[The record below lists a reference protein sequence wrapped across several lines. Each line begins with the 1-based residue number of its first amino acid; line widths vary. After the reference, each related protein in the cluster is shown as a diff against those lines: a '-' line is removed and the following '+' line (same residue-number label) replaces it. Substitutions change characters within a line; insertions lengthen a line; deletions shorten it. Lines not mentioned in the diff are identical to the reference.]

1 MNPRGGFDVSSS
13 GEVLPDNASA
23 PRAAGTAEGLTPKGV
38 PSMQIDP
45 TPVATRDTGWKKD
58 GRARGVYWRRLASG
72 AKAWSYYADG
82 KRHAAASRQDAIDG
96 KAKAGLRKSAG
107 LPAPDTRVLIRDLA
121 EEVRETKRRRLR
133 GSSFELFERALDKI
147 ILPELG
153 HLKVTQV
160 GADRIARLVRDLEER
175 GLQPASI
182 RRYLSPLGPIF
193 KLAVRR
199 GIVHTSPVALLSD
212 EERPTGGG
220 VKDHYVWS
228 AEEISRLI
236 AAAAELG
243 KGRDS
248 RYDYSPLIHLLA
260 LTGLRVSEALA
271 LRWTDVD
278 LLEAELHVRSSW
290 SRSGELTDPKTAAG
304 VRTMPLSPGLVD
316 LLVGLKPEDAGD
328 HDHVF
333 ASKANRRRPVSYHNF
348 RTRGFEP
355 ALEKAGLAG
364 KGITIHSLRSAA
376 ASILVRQGLTPVEV
390 AEVLGHADANITLRV
405 YAKLFDRSDV
415 AARVRQ
421 AQGALDLSDTITT

>member
-1 MNPRGGFDVSSS
+1 MQSQRNR
-13 GEVLPDNASA
+13 
-23 PRAAGTAEGLTPKGV
+23 TAK
-38 PSMQIDP
+38 
-45 TPVATRDTGWKKD
+45 RDTSWKKD
-58 GRARGVYWRRLASG
+58 GRAKGVYWRKLATGS
-72 AKAWSYYADG
+72 KAWSYYADG
-82 KRHAAASRQDAIDG
+82 KRHSAASRQEAIDG

-133 GSSFELFERALDKI
+133 GSSFEAFERSLDKI

-153 HLKVTQV
+153 HLRVTEV
-160 GADRIARLVRDLEER
+160 GADRIARLVRDLEGR

-199 GIVHTSPVALLSD
+199 GVVHTSPVALLSD

-228 AEEISRLI
+228 AEEISKLI
-236 AAAAELG
+236 ASAAELG
-243 KGRDS
+243 KRADA

-271 LRWTDVD
+271 LRWTDVN
-278 LLEAELHVRSSW
+278 LLAAELQVRGSW
-290 SRSGELTDPKTAAG
+290 SRSGELTAPKTAAG
-304 VRTMPLSPGLVD
+304 FRTMPLSPGLVD
-316 LLVGLKPEDAGD
+316 LLIGLKPEDATD
-328 HDHVF
+328 DDFVF
-333 ASKANRRRPVSYHNF
+333 ASKANRRRPISYFNF
-348 RTRGFEP
+348 RRRGFEL
-355 ALEKAGLAG
+355 ALKRAGLADR
-364 KGITIHSLRSAA
+364 GITIHGLRSAA
-376 ASILVRQGLTPVEV
+376 ASILIRQGLSPVEV

-415 AARVRQ
+415 AARVRK
-421 AQGALDLSDTITT
+421 AQGALDLRS

>member
-1 MNPRGGFDVSSS
+1 
-13 GEVLPDNASA
+13 
-23 PRAAGTAEGLTPKGV
+23 
-38 PSMQIDP
+38 MQIDSIG
-45 TPVATRDTGWKKD
+45 ARKRDTGWKKD
-58 GRARGVYWRRLASG
+58 GRAKGVYWRKLASG
-72 AKAWSYYADG
+72 AKAWSHYSDG
-82 KRHAAASRQDAIDG
+82 KRLAAASRQDAIDG

-121 EEVRETKRRRLR
+121 EEVRKTKQRKLRR
-133 GSSFELFERALDKI
+133 SSFEVFERALDKI
-147 ILPELG
+147 ILPEIG

-160 GADRIARLVRDLEER
+160 GADRVARLVRDLEGR

-199 GIVHTSPVALLSD
+199 GVVHTSPVALLSD

-228 AEEISRLI
+228 AEEISKLI
-236 AAAAELG
+236 ASAAELG
-243 KGRDS
+243 KRADA

-278 LLEAELHVRSSW
+278 LLAGELHVRGSW
-290 SRSGELTDPKTAAG
+290 GRSGELTAPKTAAG

-316 LLVGLKPEDAGD
+316 LLVGLKPEEATDED
-328 HDHVF
+328 FVF
-333 ASKANRRRPVSYHNF
+333 ASKANRRRPISYFNF
-348 RTRGFEP
+348 RRRGFEL
-355 ALEKAGLAG
+355 ALERAGLDG
-364 KGITIHSLRSAA
+364 RGITIHALRSAA
-376 ASILVRQGLTPVEV
+376 ASILIRQGLSAVEV
-390 AEVLGHADANITLRV
+390 AQVLGHANANITLKV

-415 AARVRQ
+415 AARVRE
-421 AQGALDLSDTITT
+421 AQGALDLRVVTS

>member
-1 MNPRGGFDVSSS
+1 
-13 GEVLPDNASA
+13 
-23 PRAAGTAEGLTPKGV
+23 
-38 PSMQIDP
+38 MQIES
-45 TPVATRDTGWKKD
+45 TPAPNRDTGWKKD
-58 GRARGVYWRRLASG
+58 GRAKGVYWRKLASG
-72 AKAWSYYADG
+72 TKAWSYYADG
-82 KRHAAASRQDAIDG
+82 KRHPAASRQDAIDG

-133 GSSFELFERALDKI
+133 GSSFEAFERALDKI

-160 GADRIARLVRDLEER
+160 GADRIARLVRDLEGR

-199 GIVHTSPVALLSD
+199 GVVHTSPVALLSD

-228 AEEISRLI
+228 AEEISKLI

-243 KGRDS
+243 KRADA

-278 LLEAELHVRSSW
+278 LLGAELHVRGSW
-290 SRSGELTDPKTAAG
+290 SRTGELTAPKTAAG
-304 VRTMPLSPGLVD
+304 VRTTPLSPGLVD
-316 LLVGLKPEDAGD
+316 LLVGLKPEDATD
-328 HDHVF
+328 EDFVF
-333 ASKANRRRPVSYHNF
+333 ASKSNRRRPISYFNF
-348 RTRGFEP
+348 RRRGFEL

-364 KGITIHSLRSAA
+364 RGITIHGLRSAA
-376 ASILVRQGLTPVEV
+376 ASILIRQGLTPVEV

-415 AARVRQ
+415 AARVRE
-421 AQGALDLSDTITT
+421 AQGALDLTRDGR